1 MLRNKEILNIIL
13 LFVLSLLWGLHFSLV
28 KLVDINVNPIT
39 ILMPMMSV
47 LTILFF
53 IYLYI
58 KNEFFNITFWKT
70 VFFLIAGIFAYI
82 IPLSIEFL
90 VAPKIEASHLTLIVA
105 TVPIF
110 TLLII
115 WAFRLLNV
123 TLKLFLGTM
132 FGLIG
137 LLILLI
143 NNPNNNQI
151 NLSIW
156 TLLAFLVPIS
166 YSLDSLFMEKF
177 WPRKLNF
184 IQVAFGECL
193 IVFLI
198 LLITALFLNFPISSY
213 TNYYYSSTFWIL
225 SIITFCEV
233 ALFYYILNRSG
244 AIFIAFSSYL
254 VMPAGF
260 LWGFLIFGEIFTL
273 SKLVCTFTII
283 FSIWLIGNLNLKID
297 NTPMD

>member
-58 KNEFFNITFWKT
+58 KNEFFKITFWKT
-70 VFFLIAGIFAYI
+70 IFFLIAGIFAYL
-82 IPLSIEFL
+82 IPLSIEFV

-115 WAFRLLNV
+115 WAFRLMNV

-143 NNPNNNQI
+143 NDPNNNQI

>member
-58 KNEFFNITFWKT
+58 KNEFFKITFWKT
-70 VFFLIAGIFAYI
+70 IFFLIAGIFAYL
-82 IPLSIEFL
+82 IPLSIEFV

-115 WAFRLLNV
+115 WAFRLMNV

>member
-58 KNEFFNITFWKT
+58 KNEFFKITFWKT
-70 VFFLIAGIFAYI
+70 IFFLIAGIFAYI

>member
-47 LTILFF
+47 LTLLFF

-58 KNEFFNITFWKT
+58 KNEFFKITFWKT
-70 VFFLIAGIFAYI
+70 IFFLIAGIFAYL
-82 IPLSIEFL
+82 IPLSIEFV

-115 WAFRLLNV
+115 WAFRLMNV